1 VAVSWSPSTYD
12 VATLQIDNSLGNAA
26 IVYGISRGLNAVI
39 SILQSTE
46 VSVVVATVTIGEIL
60 DPLNDLIERFS
71 DLMTVALGS
80 LALQKLFV
88 ELTSTLLFN
97 ILITVSGAVALL
109 TLKYQ
114 TVWHRS
120 ALGLFAAT
128 VFIRL
133 SLTAVVLIN
142 GAFDQYLINKF
153 QTKELQQLQATK
165 QILDKAESSTAMFSA
180 ELESITNQYTS
191 LSKQIELLRADESA
205 KRQTL
210 ESLKRT
216 APTCPIIKSTLG
228 KCTLAE
234 LDGSAQIER
243 AEEALK
249 ATEASRK
256 AFEKNLEKI
265 SERRSCIN
273 KKINGESCGIWDTIK
288 GSLPDLNLKQTIQE
302 AKENSEAAIMA
313 FMNLMAIFILK
324 TIVSP
329 LLFWWLFFVGIK
341 AIYRQVSMTK

>member
-1 VAVSWSPSTYD
+1 
-12 VATLQIDNSLGNAA
+12 
-26 IVYGISRGLNAVI
+26 
-39 SILQSTE
+39 
-46 VSVVVATVTIGEIL
+46 
-60 DPLNDLIERFS
+60 
-71 DLMTVALGS
+71 
-80 LALQKLFV
+80 
-88 ELTSTLLFN
+88 
-97 ILITVSGAVALL
+97 
-109 TLKYQ
+109 
-114 TVWHRS
+114 VWHRS

-153 QTKELQQLQATK
+153 QTKELEQLQATK
-165 QILDKAESSTAMFSA
+165 QILDKAESSTAMLSA

-191 LSKQIELLRADESA
+191 LSKQIVLLRADQSV

-210 ESLKRT
+210 ESIKRT
-216 APTCPIIKSTLG
+216 APTCTIIKSTLG

-234 LDGSAQIER
+234 LDGSAQVER

-249 ATEASRK
+249 AAEASRK
-256 AFEKNLEKI
+256 AFEKNLEQI

-302 AKENSEAAIMA
+302 AKESSEAAIMA